1 MAIVANKLERIK
13 KDLKKW
19 NREVF
24 GIVKERI
31 KSLQANIAE
40 IQQKPPT
47 RENLELE
54 AALSLELD
62 DWLLKDELRL
72 KQKSRELWLKE
83 GDRNSRFFHLF
94 TLVRRRRNRTEE
106 IKLEDGSWIN
116 NRFDIQSYF
125 EENFKTLY

>member
-31 KSLQANIAE
+31 KSLQANIVE

-72 KQKSRELWLKE
+72 KQKSREL
-83 GDRNSRFFHLF
+83 
-94 TLVRRRRNRTEE
+94 
-106 IKLEDGSWIN
+106 
-116 NRFDIQSYF
+116 
-125 EENFKTLY
+125 